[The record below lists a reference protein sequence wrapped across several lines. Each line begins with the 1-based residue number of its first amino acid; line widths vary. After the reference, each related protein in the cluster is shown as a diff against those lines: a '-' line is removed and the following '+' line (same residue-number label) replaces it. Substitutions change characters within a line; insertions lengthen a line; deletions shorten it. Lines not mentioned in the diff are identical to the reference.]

1 MDADLLDGVHL
12 ADILASNVAS
22 ATKLQTARTLW
33 GQSFDGT
40 KNISGALSAVTTI
53 DMTGDILQGDVRYG
67 RNSGTYAEI
76 RSGGNELVISGKGT
90 ATDMYVNYRA
100 SGFSDGTVPSVWRW
114 MAGSGSTWA
123 NHEIGGLTTH
133 GEVKL
138 PYIGGTYLSMA
149 TRENVIK
156 GALNNSATNAHALL
170 RIMNS
175 NGAAWV
181 VGGMGK
187 DVGVYGFTNEYIAD
201 ATENAPS
208 WKTTWDADT
217 GELSHSGAMNVQSLK
232 IGGGTITW
240 DAANNT
246 FIFSHTVASKGDVV
260 AFKQ

>member
-1 MDADLLDGVHL
+1 
-12 ADILASNVAS
+12 
-22 ATKLQTARTLW
+22 
-33 GQSFDGT
+33 
-40 KNISGALSAVTTI
+40 
-53 DMTGDILQGDVRYG
+53 
-67 RNSGTYAEI
+67 
-76 RSGGNELVISGKGT
+76 
-90 ATDMYVNYRA
+90 
-100 SGFSDGTVPSVWRW
+100 
-114 MAGSGSTWA
+114 MAGSGSEWA
-123 NHEIGGLTTH
+123 SHEIGGLTTH

-138 PYIGGTYLSMA
+138 LYIGGTYLSMA

-181 VGGMGK
+181 VGGTGK
-187 DVGVYGFTNEYIAD
+187 DVGIYGFTNERITNND
-201 ATENAPS
+201 ENAPS

-260 AFKQ
+260 AFKE